1 MYVSALEGRMFS
13 MFRYQRMVGTLPRWF
28 FPWSSLPYPMDLG
41 EKIGYQW
48 VETSCLF
55 LVCNCH
61 PSIFM
66 SSISFTY
73 HDKPICTWFS
83 LISWHCTTILF
94 LKTYEFLDFPCPGYQ
109 IKGSTHLWPSSHC
122 KSRCQV
128 GVVEVFGGNQLHNSL
143 QTTTSHQ
150 HLQAALRRVAE
161 VWDESSHL
169 AGGYIVRI
177 RTAKVMAVSWGT
189 CGKMVGHQ

>member
-1 MYVSALEGRMFS
+1 MFLHWRVECSQCFDISRWWEPSQGDFSLGQVCHIPWIWGKRSATNGSKQVVFFLCATVTHPFS
-13 MFRYQRMVGTLPRWF
+13 
-28 FPWSSLPYPMDLG
+28 
-41 EKIGYQW
+41 W
-48 VETSCLF
+48 VLSVLTC
-55 LVCNCH
+55 
-61 PSIFM
+61 
-66 SSISFTY
+66 

-94 LKTYEFLDFPCPGYQ
+94 LKTYEFLDFPRPGYQ

-169 AGGYIVRI
+169 AGGYIVGI
-177 RTAKVMAVSWGT
+177 CTAKVMAVSWGT